1 MTLTAKEISDLNTMN
16 VAAQNVALGT
26 LVSPLDSDIAT
37 LLEAVGA
44 NIGTHIITE
53 TEASASTI
61 EIETGI
67 TSISGWLLSINRSGS
82 TVTYD
87 AKATVAS
94 GSVLKIEDGAS
105 TYVTSASDVI
115 TYFII

>member
-26 LVSPLDSDIAT
+26 LVSPLDSDVET
-37 LLEAVGA
+37 LLAAVGA
-44 NIGTHIITE
+44 EIGTHTITE

-61 EIETGI
+61 LIETDI
-67 TSISGWLLSINRSGS
+67 TTISGWFISINRSGS

-94 GSVLKIEDGAS
+94 GSVLKIEDGGT

-115 TYFII
+115 TYFIL